1 MKSQRALP
9 VPDSYFGHGG
19 AMSLACPPSGRALAC
34 FAGEGGFSGG
44 QRGACPPV
52 EAKRALCR
60 LDHGRR
66 HWGDRSR
73 SARRLL
79 PTPFSST
86 LPFAP
91 DQGRTGLVTRSFS
104 ARMALHPLDNGEAD
118 TARVYGRFAENG
130 VVKIL
135 NNFDTLPCPT
145 NFGGFMARFNDIKGG
160 RMARKIT
167 FRLDEKHLEEL
178 ETCSLNFGASVSFL
192 VRHLVVRFLED
203 QRRNNPSSVA
213 RLGGMP

>member
-9 VPDSYFGHGG
+9 VPDSFFGHGG
-19 AMSLACPPSGRALAC
+19 AMSLACPPSGRAVAC

-52 EAKRALCR
+52 KAKRAPRR
-60 LDHGRR
+60 LDQDRR
-66 HWGDRSR
+66 PRGNCSLSTRRS
-73 SARRLL
+73 L
-79 PTPFSST
+79 PTPSSTT

-91 DQGRTGLVTRSFS
+91 DQGRTVLVTRSFS
-104 ARMALHPLDNGEAD
+104 LISETHPLDNGEAD
-118 TARVYGRFAENG
+118 TARVYGRFTENG
-130 VVKIL
+130 VMKIF

-145 NFGGFMARFNDIKGG
+145 NFGGFMARFSDIKGG

-167 FRLDEKHLEEL
+167 FRLDEKHLQEL